1 MNCWD
6 LQRINLRVAGGES
19 SECHWEENKLR
30 NAVVAKP
37 VADTEVD
44 TYAIYRTL
52 QTNQKLQTARTLRT
66 LILGQT
72 VAVAQVDT

>member
-1 MNCWD
+1 MNCCN

-37 VADTEVD
+37 VADTELD

-66 LILGQT
+66 LIPGQT

>member
-1 MNCWD
+1 MNCWN

-37 VADTEVD
+37 VADTELD

-52 QTNQKLQTARTLRT
+52 QTNQKLQTARTLWT
-66 LILGQT
+66 LIPGQT

>member
-37 VADTEVD
+37 VADTELD

-52 QTNQKLQTARTLRT
+52 QTNQKLQTAWTLRT
-66 LILGQT
+66 LIPGQT